1 MEKVVLSNG
10 QEFELVV
17 NGVSEGNPL
26 SLSFLPQEY
35 GVEQLMTIF
44 SGNDTIK
51 VVDTNGTSLHVF
63 RNYTICNEMTRV
75 NHYHDYDAYVCPVCK
90 QEVPAES
97 TVCPHCSAEYEHPD
111 TVEHYVDMC
120 VAKLTI
126 PDINDRMD
134 DAEDAIEDI
143 IETILG

>member
-1 MEKVVLSNG
+1 MEKVILSNG

-17 NGVSEGNPL
+17 NGVSGGNPL
-26 SLSFLPQEY
+26 SISFLPLEY
-35 GVEQLMTIF
+35 TVEQLMTMF
-44 SGNDTIK
+44 SGNEEITI
-51 VVDTNGTSLHVF
+51 VDTNGTTITKY

-75 NHYHDYDAYVCPVCK
+75 NHYHDVDIFVCPECK

-97 TVCPHCSAEYEHPD
+97 TVCPHCGAEYEHPE
-111 TVEHYVDMC
+111 TEEHYVDMC
-120 VAKLTI
+120 IAKLTM

-143 IETILG
+143 IDTILG